1 MPPEADPCGQTHW
14 NFVVSGCDSNNER
27 EGTYSWKNPRPENPF
42 LPSDCCI
49 EEQNFGVNGSPCVE
63 GANLPKNFTFDCDY
77 IVADSPVSIAMI
89 VINIIVILILVLL
102 MVIYALIQCSRL
114 SSVHT
119 HKHTRT
125 PRCTVATRR
134 IKEL

>member
-1 MPPEADPCGQTHW
+1 M
-14 NFVVSGCDSNNER
+14 SGCDSNNER

-102 MVIYALIQCSRL
+102 MVIYALKAGEKPSEGL
-114 SSVHT
+114 SPFSSSWLAAAAFSASS
-119 HKHTRT
+119 
-125 PRCTVATRR
+125 PPSG
-134 IKEL
+134 